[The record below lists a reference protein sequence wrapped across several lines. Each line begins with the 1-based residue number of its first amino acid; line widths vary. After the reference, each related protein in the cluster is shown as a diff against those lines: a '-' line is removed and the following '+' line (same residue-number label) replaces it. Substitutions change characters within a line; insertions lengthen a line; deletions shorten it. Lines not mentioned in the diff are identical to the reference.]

1 MKKYERSRLPL
12 YISALLVFI
21 GIIGHTV
28 GAIIHALNMKKY
40 YRDYS
45 LSFKI
50 ANFIIDWLERW
61 VWECLKNPLWCLP
74 TAAVLFQIVW
84 LINYAVKRRTE
95 RKYPMPAERSEKQ
108 KKASLVLLVISF
120 LPITLI
126 VLYSLTCML
135 TGYETGF
142 FGSSATYYGGQA
154 FCEAFLWSCLGFTVI
169 PILPLMLVYQ
179 IVYIVRKI
187 RK

>member
-21 GIIGHTV
+21 GIIGHTI
-28 GAIIHALNMKKY
+28 GAIIDVFDMKEY
-40 YRDYS
+40 YSDHS
-45 LSFKI
+45 LRYKI
-50 ANFIIDWLERW
+50 ESVVSLWLERW
-61 VWECLKNPLWCLP
+61 IWKCVENPLWCLP
-74 TAAVLFQIVW
+74 IAAILFQIVW

-95 RKYPMPAERSEKQ
+95 RKYPISERSEKQ

-126 VLYSLTCML
+126 VLYSLACMF
-135 TGYETGF
+135 TGYEMGF